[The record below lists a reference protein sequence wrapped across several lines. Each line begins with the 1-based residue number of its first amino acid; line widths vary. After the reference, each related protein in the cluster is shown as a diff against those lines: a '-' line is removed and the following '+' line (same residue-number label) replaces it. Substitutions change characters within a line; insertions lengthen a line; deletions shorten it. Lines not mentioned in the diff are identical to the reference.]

1 MDKVVFVLLGKT
13 GSGKS
18 TILNMI
24 QEIEGCDLPKL
35 ASYTTRPR
43 RSNELHSNE
52 YIFIDNKKFDEMV
65 ANNLLMEHRKYEV
78 AGGDI
83 WQYGTGFP
91 DTDYSITTMTPDMV
105 PTVMFTPEIKVY
117 PIYITVSDALR
128 FKRMELRESKMENPN
143 FEEMY
148 RRYKSDDERYT
159 QGILNC
165 AKINRSNTFRNDGF
179 AFNTCRDILIYIDDI
194 IAKDKQERMNEYANN

>member
-1 MDKVVFVLLGKT
+1 
-13 GSGKS
+13 
-18 TILNMI
+18 
-24 QEIEGCDLPKL
+24 
-35 ASYTTRPR
+35 
-43 RSNELHSNE
+43 
-52 YIFIDNKKFDEMV
+52 MV

-105 PTVMFTPEIKVY
+105 PTVMLTPGIKAY
-117 PIYITVSDALR
+117 PIYITVSDAFR

-159 QGILNC
+159 QGVLDC

-179 AFNTCRDILIYIDDI
+179 AFNTCRDILIYIDGI
-194 IAKDKQERMNEYANN
+194 IDKDRTERMNEYANN